1 MLHLSQD
8 ERQLLRLFFMGNRML
23 NRVGFFRFLLI
34 LKFIFSTSALPT
46 HARIPHRFP
55 PCTYTHSGNDL
66 PARHSIAFFCN
77 PNKATTVQ
85 ALPGTGA
92 PKHAP
97 INAFDYLI
105 GRLNATI

>member
-1 MLHLSQD
+1 MHIHLDVS
-8 ERQLLRLFFMGNRML
+8 
-23 NRVGFFRFLLI
+23 
-34 LKFIFSTSALPT
+34 LPA
-46 HARIPHRFP
+46 HARTF
-55 PCTYTHSGNDL
+55 THTRTHTGNDL

>member
-1 MLHLSQD
+1 LYFHFVRFLADTQTYH
-8 ERQLLRLFFMGNRML
+8 LLRLRL
-23 NRVGFFRFLLI
+23 
-34 LKFIFSTSALPT
+34 TP
-46 HARIPHRFP
+46 
-55 PCTYTHSGNDL
+55 GNDL

-77 PNKATTVQ
+77 PNKSTTVQ

>member
-1 MLHLSQD
+1 MRQD
-8 ERQLLRLFFMGNRML
+8 GFDSHFFDL
-23 NRVGFFRFLLI
+23 IVI
-34 LKFIFSTSALPT
+34 LKCVFPFLFLSTNEHINFFALVFRT
-46 HARIPHRFP
+46 HMHALK
-55 PCTYTHSGNDL
+55 HSGDDL

-77 PNKATTVQ
+77 PNKSTTVQ